1 MRRRYLAGLMVLV
14 AFALGLPLVA
24 QAVPVGRFVQ
34 VEGSVD
40 LMKGGKFPAVPV
52 KVQDGVEQGD
62 AVRTKSLSKAQIRF
76 VDDTVLAV
84 APESRVAIDEYVY
97 DAAQSKRQATVEVFR
112 GMVHFVVSKILQ
124 TEKPDFIMKTH
135 TGVLG
140 VRGTRWYAQ
149 LTALDTD
156 IYNEQGTTE
165 VQNLFPEVPGKV
177 TLTGRQFTR
186 VGSNLPPTYPMP
198 YTEQDLLQLRILFRS
213 YGGGNGAASPLETG
227 PLGGGFGP
235 GTFLGTYFTQN
246 NQGNNPINNPAI
258 SLFTHNPLLNN
269 PANNSLILSS
279 TPGTSQTP
287 GPLYSTYAFTMDLY
301 GYRTDTIT
309 TQATGNTPGSAS
321 LIAANWGTLTMT
333 ADAPEYF
340 TTSGSGTRS
349 SLAYTGG
356 TGTTSNYTATDILT
370 GTVTGVSGQALTGT
384 YSATFSN
391 SKNTSGI
398 FSGPITINP
407 DGTFNFS
414 YTNLS
419 GSGTNSNGT
428 YMVTGTGSSSGT
440 PGTFFSQTA
449 VGSVAQAGNASGNQ
463 QTVSNLNSYPIWGT
477 RTGVYPG
484 TFAATLNMTGTAP
497 VTGYYPPADQGSLA
511 ATMQGVVSGPAG
523 GTQTGVMT
531 TIAGGQE
538 EGSQS
543 FTFAGPVTINPNGN
557 LSANFYGTNT
567 DNSVIPAPAGIFKQS
582 GTWSQTAQ
590 AIPAASTYSF
600 SMPLTD
606 ADYINPTSTSQ
617 ATVET
622 QGFTSSPRTGPFPG
636 TYLGQ
641 VNNGTLSGPSG
652 SFTVGNGS
660 STSVSGTLSGTVTG
674 VLGGYTLTGTGSFSG
689 TSNTGQ
695 TINYTGPITIT
706 PDGAVTF
713 NYTGTVAQGTAT
725 LNAAGTMTQYFA
737 IPVSQSASGTYQAVT
752 GGSNPTL
759 LNTGQMS
766 GSQTVNNGA
775 PTPTNGS
782 LALGYGNG
790 SGLPAVAT
798 GSSGTFSVSGAGAV
812 EPWYGGQPSYGM
824 LSSTVTVGESSVSQ
838 MPMQVTYTPST
849 GNPST
854 GNLTGQFATGS
865 APSNSFL
872 NAVLATTP
880 TSSGLTTTSL
890 YQTNNS
896 GSYSQTSSSPYST
909 GVFTNSSPLTGTMY
923 LGGSGSISSPIN
935 ITANFNLTGTG
946 ATGSF
951 PASSSGMFYPYN
963 FLGAVIGPAGGNQ
976 TGLVMASAGYMPTG
990 SSSTYLMGLTGP
1002 FTLGPAS
1009 AEPAY
1014 PGTLTI
1020 SMGNGTSPN
1029 GSPMSVTG
1037 SWTQSDPPAGAT
1049 QTAAATAAATSWGP
1063 NSRPLAWAIQNAAAL
1078 ASQGG
1083 TPSAATAG
1091 AGANTP
1097 LLSARLTRL
1106 TGISLGSRIQGAA
1119 QLTQPGTT
1127 GNPALAANLQALGR
1141 FRQQQRLAA
1150 LRAASGATPGGRT
1163 PGNPAGP
1170 ILALQRH

>member
-1 MRRRYLAGLMVLV
+1 MQRRYLAGLMVLV
-14 AFALGLPLVA
+14 ALALGLPLVA

-52 KVQDGVEQGD
+52 KVQDEVEQGD

-76 VDDTVLAV
+76 VDDTVLAI
-84 APESRVAIDEYVY
+84 ASESRVAIDEYVY
-97 DAAQSKRQATVEVFR
+97 DAAKSKRQATVEIFR

-140 VRGTRWYAQ
+140 VRGTGWYAQ

-156 IYNEQGTTE
+156 IYNEHGTTE

-177 TLTGRQFTR
+177 TLTGMQFTR
-186 VGSNLPPTYPMP
+186 VGINLPPTLPMP
-198 YTEQDLLQLRILFRS
+198 FTQEDLQQLRIQFRS
-213 YGGGNGAASPLETG
+213 YGGGSGAASPLETG
-227 PLGGGFGP
+227 ALGSGFGP
-235 GTFLGTYFTQN
+235 GTFLGTYFLQN
-246 NQGNNPINNPAI
+246 NQVNNPINNPAI
-258 SLFTHNPLLNN
+258 TLFTQNPLLNN
-269 PANNSLILSS
+269 PANNPLIFGS
-279 TPGTSQTP
+279 TPSPAP
-287 GPLYSTYAFTMDLY
+287 GPGPSFSTYGFTMDLY
-301 GYRTDTIT
+301 GYRTDTPT
-309 TQATGNTPGSAS
+309 S
-321 LIAANWGTLTMT
+321 LYNANVISANWGELTLTS
-333 ADAPEYF
+333 DAPEYF

-349 SLAYTGG
+349 STSPIFTG
-356 TGTTSNYTATDILT
+356 TSNYTATDVLN

-428 YMVTGTGSSSGT
+428 YTVTGTGSSSGT
-440 PGTFFSQTA
+440 PGTYFSQTA

-463 QTVSNLNSYPIWGT
+463 QTVTNLNSYPIWGT

-484 TFAATLNMTGTAP
+484 TFAATLNMNNTAP

-523 GTQTGVMT
+523 GAQTGVMT

-567 DNSVIPAPAGIFKQS
+567 DNSVMPAPAGIFKQS

-590 AIPAASTYSF
+590 AIPSASTYSF
-600 SMPLTD
+600 SIPVTENDL
-606 ADYINPTSTSQ
+606 INPTSTSQ
-617 ATVET
+617 ASVQS
-622 QGFTSSPRTGPFPG
+622 QGFGTRTGVFPG
-636 TYLGQ
+636 TYLGN
-641 VNNGTLSGPSG
+641 VDNGTLTGG
-652 SFTVGNGS
+652 SNSFSLGNGS
-660 STSVSGTLSGTVTG
+660 STGVSGTLSGTVTG

-695 TINYTGPITIT
+695 AINYTGPITIA
-706 PDGAVTF
+706 PNGALTF
-713 NYTGTVAQGTAT
+713 NYTGTVSQGDSPT
-725 LNAAGTMTQYFA
+725 LNAAGTMTQNFA
-737 IPVSQSASGTYQAVT
+737 LAISQSASGTYQAVS
-752 GGSNPTL
+752 GGSTPTL
-759 LNTGQMS
+759 LNTSQMT
-766 GSQTVNNGA
+766 GSQTVSGLGSTA
-775 PTPTNGS
+775 TNGS

-790 SGLPAVAT
+790 SGLPPVAS
-798 GSSGTFSVSGAGAV
+798 GGSGTFSVSGAGAV
-812 EPWYGGQPSYGM
+812 SPWYGGQATYGM
-824 LSSTVTVGESSVSQ
+824 LSSTVTVGEASVPQ
-838 MPMQVTYTPST
+838 TPMQVTYYPTT
-849 GNPST
+849 R
-854 GNLTGQFATGS
+854 NLTGQVAIGG
-865 APSNSFL
+865 AYSNSYI
-872 NAVLATTP
+872 NAILATTP
-880 TSSGLTTTSL
+880 TSSGQTTTSF
-890 YQTNNS
+890 YQTFS
-896 GSYSQTSSSPYST
+896 PGTYQLTSSSPYST
-909 GVFTNSSPLTGTMY
+909 GVYTNTSPLTGTML
-923 LGGSGSISSPIN
+923 LGGSGAIVSAP

-946 ATGSF
+946 AAGAF
-951 PASSSGMFYPYN
+951 PPSDGGTVTVNN
-963 FLGAVIGPAGGNQ
+963 FLGAVAGPATGTQ
-976 TGLVMASAGYMPTG
+976 TGLAMGSATFNSSQY
-990 SSSTYLMGLTGP
+990 SSSSMGFGGV
-1002 FTLGPAS
+1002 FTLGPNIPPSPLQAS
-1009 AEPAY
+1009 
-1014 PGTLTI
+1014 LTI
-1020 SMGNGTSPN
+1020 GQGNTGTGPY
-1029 GSPMSVTG
+1029 GYPMSVTG
-1037 SWTQSDPPAGAT
+1037 SWTQSDPPASAT

-1063 NSRPLAWAIQNAAAL
+1063 NSRPLGWAIQNAAAI

-1119 QLTQPGTT
+1119 QLTQPGTP
-1127 GNPALAANLQALGR
+1127 GNPALAANLQAAWR

-1150 LRAASGATPGGRT
+1150 LRTASGATPGGQT
-1163 PGNPAGP
+1163 SGNPAGP

>member
-1 MRRRYLAGLMVLV
+1 MVLV

-140 VRGTRWYAQ
+140 VRGTSWYAQ

-309 TQATGNTPGSAS
+309 TQATSTTPGSAS

-384 YSATFSN
+384 YSATFNN
-391 SKNTSGI
+391 SKNYTGT

-407 DGTFNFS
+407 NGTFNYS

-419 GSGTNSNGT
+419 GSNGT
-428 YMVTGTGSSSGT
+428 YTVTGTGSTSGT
-440 PGTFFSQTA
+440 PGTYFSQTA
-449 VGSVAQAGNASGNQ
+449 VGSTAQTGNPSGSQ
-463 QTVSNLNSYPIWGT
+463 ETLTNLNGYPIWGT
-477 RTGVYPG
+477 RIGVYPG
-484 TFAATLNMTGTAP
+484 TFAATMNLTTTAP
-497 VTGYYPPADQGSLA
+497 VSGYYPPADQGSLA
-511 ATMQGVVSGPAG
+511 ASMQGVVSGPAG
-523 GTQTGVMT
+523 GAQTGVMT
-531 TIAGGQE
+531 TIGGGQE
-538 EGSQS
+538 EGSNS
-543 FTFAGPVTINPNGN
+543 WTFAGPVTINPNGS
-557 LSANFYGTNT
+557 LSASFYGTNT
-567 DNSVIPAPAGIFKQS
+567 DNSVTPAPAGLFKQS

-590 AIPAASTYSF
+590 AIPTASTYSF
-600 SMPLTD
+600 SIPLTD
-606 ADYINPTSTSQ
+606 SDYINPTSTTQ
-617 ATVET
+617 ASVQS
-622 QGFTSSPRTGPFPG
+622 QGFGTRTGVFPG
-636 TYLGQ
+636 TYLGY
-641 VNNGTLSGPSG
+641 VENGTLTGSSG
-652 SFTVGNGS
+652 SFSVGNGS
-660 STSVSGTLSGTVTG
+660 NIGVSGTLSGTVTG
-674 VLGGYTLTGTGSFSG
+674 VLGGYTLTGNGSFSA
-689 TSNTGQ
+689 TSATGQ
-695 TINYTGPITIT
+695 AVNYTGPITIT
-706 PDGAVTF
+706 PDGTLTF
-713 NYTGTVAQGTAT
+713 TYTGTVTQGDSPT
-725 LNAAGTMTQYFA
+725 LNAAGTMTQQFGIA
-737 IPVSQSASGTYQAVT
+737 ISQSASGTYQVA
-752 GGSNPTL
+752 GGSNSL
-759 LNTGQMS
+759 LNTSQMT
-766 GSQTVNNGA
+766 GSQNVSGVGSTA
-775 PTPTNGS
+775 TNGS
-782 LALGYGNG
+782 LALIYGPG
-790 SGLPAVAT
+790 SGLPWRYT
-798 GSSGTFSVSGAGAV
+798 GGSGTMSLSGSGALS
-812 EPWYGGQPSYGM
+812 PWYGGQLTNGWM
-824 LSSTVTVGESSVSQ
+824 SSTVTVDSTSVSQ
-838 MPMQVTYTPST
+838 TGTYLTYDPT
-849 GNPST
+849 T
-854 GNLTGQFATGS
+854 RNLTGQVVNDLGS
-865 APSNSFL
+865 GTYINGM
-872 NAVLATTP
+872 LATTP
-880 TSSGLTTTSL
+880 TGSGQTTRSFVESLGGGFQLTS
-890 YQTNNS
+890 N
-896 GSYSQTSSSPYST
+896 SPYNT
-909 GVFTNSSPLTGTMY
+909 ATFTNSGGSLSGTMQM
-923 LGGSGSISSPIN
+923 GGSGAVVPYP
-935 ITANFNLTGTG
+935 ITANFNLTGTSQAG
-946 ATGSF
+946 AF
-951 PASSSGMFYPYN
+951 PASASGSVSVNNMY
-963 FLGAVIGPAGGNQ
+963 GAVAGPANGTM
-976 TGLVMASAGYMPTG
+976 TGLAFGTLSANSPTSFVMNIP
-990 SSSTYLMGLTGP
+990 GP
-1002 FTLGPAS
+1002 FTINTDPTLPVGSSLPA
-1009 AEPAY
+1009 
-1014 PGTLTI
+1014 TLTL
-1020 SMGNGTSPN
+1020 SQENTSGTSPN
-1029 GSPMSVTG
+1029 GYPMSVSGT
-1037 SWTQSDPPAGAT
+1037 WNQVDPPTGTATATGAW
-1049 QTAAATAAATSWGP
+1049 AAASWGP
-1063 NSRPLAWAIQNAAAL
+1063 NSRPLAWAIQRAAWL

-1083 TPSAATAG
+1083 TPLAATAG
-1091 AGANTP
+1091 AGANAS
-1097 LLSARLTRL
+1097 LLSTRLTQL

-1119 QLTQPGTT
+1119 QLTQPGTP

-1163 PGNPAGP
+1163 SGNPAGP